1 MSNVFRVASNPPP
14 NFNVTDYNNN
24 IKYFLDSEV
33 AATFTTLTQAELES
47 FFEMAQKYHA
57 VFAKV
62 YLLPGDPLINYI
74 MYGNEFYDALKDP
87 HAGIDY
93 TPSWVVAKYKEW
105 AAKKGLPIPK
115 DMVAAEGISTKP
127 MVDFQSKL

>member
-14 NFNVTDYNNN
+14 NFNATDYNNN

-47 FFEMAQKYHA
+47 FFEMAYKYHD

-74 MYGNEFYDALKDP
+74 VYGNEFYDALKNP
-87 HAGIDY
+87 HTGIDY
-93 TPSWVVAKYKEW
+93 TPSWVVAKYKTW
-105 AAKKGLPIPK
+105 ASSKGYPIPK
-115 DMVAAEGISTKP
+115 DMVVAEGISTAP
-127 MVDFQSKL
+127 MTEFQAKL